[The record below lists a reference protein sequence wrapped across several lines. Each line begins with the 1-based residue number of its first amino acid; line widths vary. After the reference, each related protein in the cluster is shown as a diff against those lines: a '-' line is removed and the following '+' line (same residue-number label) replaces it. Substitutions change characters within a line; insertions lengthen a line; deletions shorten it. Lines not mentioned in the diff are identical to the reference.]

1 MKKILNLLAT
11 LVMVLLLVAC
21 GVSVPENTDV
31 TYTNKEYYPNLY
43 IENIFVQYIGDKNES
58 RDATQEDI
66 SKIMKVLQTTYK
78 GVSIGD
84 TVTKL
89 DSIYGEHVTSV
100 VYYENSQFGKFMDV
114 TLVWGEEEI
123 AITVPATH
131 TDDSGY
137 NIAPLQIN
145 KDVLSKAY
153 IVASDAGMSKEE
165 ALDEVKGQFFQPMV
179 LIMNG
184 EEAVQN
190 VEFDKVDEAISK
202 LEEEKNNAKAVTT
215 TTTVAQASL
224 GKDLTTDLPLLFPI
238 ENDAKEVFDKNAS
251 YLLPFNHMG
260 ESIDTVSASIGER
273 IGAKYVAWTLNY
285 GPNGM
290 YDLTATYFDG
300 NQDPIA
306 DLSFGLDSEFI
317 ANTDIWF
324 NDYKTGKSLHE
335 IDVIQYAQGN

>member
-1 MKKILNLLAT
+1 M
-11 LVMVLLLVAC
+11 
-21 GVSVPENTDV
+21 
-31 TYTNKEYYPNLY
+31 
-43 IENIFVQYIGDKNES
+43 GDKNES

-84 TVTKL
+84 TVSKL

-123 AITVPATH
+123 AITVPATY
-131 TDDSGY
+131 TDDSGF

-145 KDVLSKAY
+145 KEVLSKAY
-153 IVASDAGMSKEE
+153 KVASDSGMSKEE

-179 LIMNG
+179 LVMNG
-184 EEAVQN
+184 EEAIKN
-190 VEFDKVDEAISK
+190 VEFDKIDEAISK
-202 LEEEKNNAKAVTT
+202 LEEEKNSSKP
-215 TTTVAQASL
+215 VAQATQQASL
-224 GKDLTTDLPLLFPI
+224 DRDITTDLPLLFPI

-290 YDLTATYFDG
+290 YDLTATYFDS

-335 IDVIQYAQGN
+335 IDVIWYAQGN

>member
-1 MKKILNLLAT
+1 MKKLVNLMAT
-11 LVMVLLLVAC
+11 LVMVLVLVAC
-21 GVSVPENTDV
+21 GVSVPENTDA

-43 IENIFVQYIGDKNES
+43 IENIFVQYMGDKNES

-66 SKIMKVLQTTYK
+66 SKIMKILQTTYK

-89 DSIYGEHVTSV
+89 DNIYGEHVTSV

-123 AITVPATH
+123 AITVPATY

-145 KDVLSKAY
+145 KEVLSKAY
-153 IVASDAGMSKEE
+153 KVASDSGMSKEE
-165 ALDEVKGQFFQPMV
+165 ALDEVEGQFFQPMV

-184 EEAVQN
+184 EEAIKN
-190 VEFDKVDEAISK
+190 VEFDKIDEAISK
-202 LEEEKNNAKAVTT
+202 LEEEKNSSKPVEQATQ
-215 TTTVAQASL
+215 QASL
-224 GKDLTTDLPLLFPI
+224 GRDLTTNLPLLYPI
-238 ENDAKEVFDKNAS
+238 GDDAKEVFDKNAS

-300 NQDPIA
+300 NQNPIA

-335 IDVIQYAQGN
+335 IDVIWYAQGN

>member
-11 LVMVLLLVAC
+11 LVMVLVLMAC
-21 GVSVPENTDV
+21 GISVPENSDV

-58 RDATQEDI
+58 RDANQEDI

-78 GVSIGD
+78 GVSVGD
-84 TVTKL
+84 TVSKL
-89 DSIYGEHVTSV
+89 DNIYGEHTTSV

-114 TLVWGEEEI
+114 TFVWGEEEI
-123 AITVPATH
+123 AITVPATYK
-131 TDDSGY
+131 DDSGY

-153 IVASDAGMSKEE
+153 KVASDAGMPKEE

-179 LIMNG
+179 LMMNG
-184 EEAVQN
+184 EEAIQN

-202 LEEEKNNAKAVTT
+202 LEEEKNNTNSKPAAQ
-215 TTTVAQASL
+215 QAST
-224 GKDLTTDLPLLFPI
+224 GRDITTDLPLLFPI
-238 ENDAKEVFDKNAS
+238 ENDAKEVFDKNTA

-290 YDLTATYFDG
+290 YDLTATYFDS

>member
-11 LVMVLLLVAC
+11 LVMVLVLVAC
-21 GVSVPENTDV
+21 GVNVPENTDV

-43 IENIFVQYIGDKNES
+43 IENIFVQYMGDKNES
-58 RDATQEDI
+58 RDANQEDI

-89 DSIYGEHVTSV
+89 DSTYGEHVTSV

-123 AITVPATH
+123 AITVPATY

-145 KDVLSKAY
+145 KEVLSKAY
-153 IVASDAGMSKEE
+153 KVASDSGMSKEE

-179 LIMNG
+179 LVMNG
-184 EEAVQN
+184 EEAIKN
-190 VEFDKVDEAISK
+190 VEFDKIDESISK
-202 LEEEKNNAKAVTT
+202 LEEEKNSSKP
-215 TTTVAQASL
+215 VAQATQQASL

-290 YDLTATYFDG
+290 YDLTATYFDS

>member
-11 LVMVLLLVAC
+11 LVMVLVLVAC
-21 GVSVPENTDV
+21 GVNVPENTDV

-43 IENIFVQYIGDKNES
+43 IENIFVQYMGDKNES
-58 RDATQEDI
+58 RDANQEDI

-123 AITVPATH
+123 AITVPATY

-145 KDVLSKAY
+145 KEVLSKAY
-153 IVASDAGMSKEE
+153 KVASDSGMSKEE

-179 LIMNG
+179 LVMNG
-184 EEAVQN
+184 EEAIKN
-190 VEFDKVDEAISK
+190 VEFDKIDEAISK
-202 LEEEKNNAKAVTT
+202 LEEEKNSSKP
-215 TTTVAQASL
+215 VAQATQQASL

-290 YDLTATYFDG
+290 YDLTATYFDS

>member
-1 MKKILNLLAT
+1 MKKILNVLT
-11 LVMVLLLVAC
+11 ILVMVLMLVAC
-21 GVSVPENTDV
+21 GVSVPENGDV
-31 TYTNKEYYPNLY
+31 TYINKEYYPNLY

-78 GVSIGD
+78 GVSVGD

-123 AITVPATH
+123 AITVPATY

-153 IVASDAGMSKEE
+153 KVASDSGMSKEE

-179 LIMNG
+179 LVMNG
-184 EEAVQN
+184 EEAIKN

-202 LEEEKNNAKAVTT
+202 LEEEKNSSKP
-215 TTTVAQASL
+215 VAQAAQQASL
-224 GKDLTTDLPLLFPI
+224 GKDITTDLPLLYPI

-290 YDLTATYFDG
+290 YDLTATYFDS

-317 ANTDIWF
+317 ANKDIWF

-335 IDVIQYAQGN
+335 IDVIQYAQGD

>member
-21 GVSVPENTDV
+21 GLNVPENTDV

-43 IENIFVQYIGDKNES
+43 IENIFVQYMGDKNEN

-84 TVTKL
+84 TVSKL

-123 AITVPATH
+123 AITVPATY

-137 NIAPLQIN
+137 SIAPLQIN
-145 KDVLSKAY
+145 KEVLSKAY
-153 IVASDAGMSKEE
+153 KVASDSGMSKEE

-184 EEAVQN
+184 EEAIKN
-190 VEFDKVDEAISK
+190 VEFDKIDEAISK
-202 LEEEKNNAKAVTT
+202 LEEEKNNSKPVAQTT
-215 TTTVAQASL
+215 QQASL
-224 GKDLTTDLPLLFPI
+224 GRDLTTNLPLLYPI
-238 ENDAKEVFDKNAS
+238 GDDAKEVFDKNAS

-260 ESIDTVSASIGER
+260 ESIDTVSSSIGER

-290 YDLTATYFDG
+290 YDLTATYFDS

-335 IDVIQYAQGN
+335 IDVIWYAQGN

>member
-11 LVMVLLLVAC
+11 LVMVLVLMAC
-21 GVSVPENTDV
+21 GVSVPENTNV

-43 IENIFVQYIGDKNES
+43 IENIFVQYVGDKNES

-78 GVSIGD
+78 GVSVGD
-84 TVTKL
+84 TVSKL
-89 DSIYGEHVTSV
+89 DDIYGEHTTSV

-114 TLVWGEEEI
+114 TFVWGEEEI
-123 AITVPATH
+123 AITVPATYK
-131 TDDSGY
+131 DDSGY

-153 IVASDAGMSKEE
+153 KVASDAGMSKEE

-179 LIMNG
+179 LVMNG
-184 EEAVQN
+184 EEAIQD
-190 VEFDKVDEAISK
+190 VEFNKVDEAISK
-202 LEEEKNNAKAVTT
+202 LEEEKNNTNSKP
-215 TTTVAQASL
+215 VAQRASA
-224 GKDLTTDLPLLFPI
+224 GRDITTDLPLLFPI

-335 IDVIQYAQGN
+335 IDVIQYAQGD

>member
-11 LVMVLLLVAC
+11 LVMILLLVAC
-21 GVSVPENTDV
+21 GLSVPENSDV
-31 TYTNKEYYPNLY
+31 AYTNKEYYPNLY

-123 AITVPATH
+123 AITVPATY

-145 KDVLSKAY
+145 KEVLSKAY
-153 IVASDAGMSKEE
+153 KVASDSGMSKEE

-179 LIMNG
+179 LVMNG
-184 EEAVQN
+184 EEAIKN
-190 VEFDKVDEAISK
+190 VEFDKIDEAIDK
-202 LEEEKNNAKAVTT
+202 LKEEKNNTKATA
-215 TTTVAQASL
+215 TTVTQASL
-224 GKDLTTDLPLLFPI
+224 GRDLTTDLPLLYPI

-306 DLSFGLDSEFI
+306 DLSFGLDSEFV